1 MSGIIDFIMNL
12 FFGGKKKEEVK
23 KLDKAIKSKNIQ
35 VKELEKE
42 VEVLQSKKRVNKK
55 AVAKIKRK
63 VTNTKKQILAAEE
76 VSKTN
81 DVDEAVKYLKK
92 FSKQSIF
99 IYMRYLIYILFI
111 GLLFGQDVKT
121 YTFTEE
127 EVLGFTNKIKELE
140 LKDSLNVSLVGDL
153 EKQISLLE
161 DNSNSDSLII
171 DFRTQQLQLQK
182 ETINLYKEKVKVV
195 KPKWHENKWLWF
207 VYGVGATAISVNLA
221 GQLAD

>member
-1 MSGIIDFIMNL
+1 
-12 FFGGKKKEEVK
+12 
-23 KLDKAIKSKNIQ
+23 
-35 VKELEKE
+35 
-42 VEVLQSKKRVNKK
+42 
-55 AVAKIKRK
+55 
-63 VTNTKKQILAAEE
+63 
-76 VSKTN
+76 
-81 DVDEAVKYLKK
+81 
-92 FSKQSIF
+92 
-99 IYMRYLIYILFI
+99 MRYLIYILFL
-111 GLLFGQDVKT
+111 GLLFGQDSKT
-121 YTFTEE
+121 YTFSEE

-140 LKDSLNVSLVGDL
+140 LKDSLHVSLVIDL

-161 DNSNSDSLII
+161 DNAKSDSLII

>member
-1 MSGIIDFIMNL
+1 
-12 FFGGKKKEEVK
+12 
-23 KLDKAIKSKNIQ
+23 
-35 VKELEKE
+35 
-42 VEVLQSKKRVNKK
+42 
-55 AVAKIKRK
+55 
-63 VTNTKKQILAAEE
+63 
-76 VSKTN
+76 
-81 DVDEAVKYLKK
+81 
-92 FSKQSIF
+92 
-99 IYMRYLIYILFI
+99 MRYLIYILFL
-111 GLLFGQDVKT
+111 GLLFGQDSKT
-121 YTFTEE
+121 FTFTEE

-140 LKDSLNVSLVGDL
+140 LKDSLHVSLVIDL

-161 DNSNSDSLII
+161 DNAKSDSLII